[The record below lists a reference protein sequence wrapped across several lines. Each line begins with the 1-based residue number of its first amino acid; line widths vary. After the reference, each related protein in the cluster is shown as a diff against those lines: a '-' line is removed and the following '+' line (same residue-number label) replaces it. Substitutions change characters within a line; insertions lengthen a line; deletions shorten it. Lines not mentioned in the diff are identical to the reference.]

1 MILLTGA
8 TGQVGTALAPLL
20 RHRGDVTAPATQEFD
35 LAQVGQLPRRLEQV
49 APSVIVNCGAWTDVD
64 GAETHEDTATT
75 INGEA
80 VAVMAEWAAANG
92 AWLVTL
98 STDYV
103 LDGNPG
109 RPLFEDHPPSPVN
122 AYGRS
127 KLVGERAALTS
138 GAALVVRTSW
148 VVSDSH
154 PNFVRTILT
163 LLARGQDPT
172 VVDDQHGRPTVAAD
186 LAAGL
191 VELLGTRPT
200 GLLHLA
206 NRGATTWWSLARA
219 VAEMAGHDPERVRGC
234 STAEYPTP
242 ARRPA
247 WSVLGSRRRDDLG
260 VSPLPHWRQSLPRVV
275 KAQVAGLDT

>member
-20 RHRGDVTAPATQEFD
+20 RRHDELAAPTENVLD
-35 LAQVGQLPRRLEQV
+35 LADVARLPGLLEEL
-49 APSVIVNCGAWTDVD
+49 APSAIVNCGAWTDVD
-64 GAETHEDTATT
+64 GAETNEGAATT
-75 INGEA
+75 VNGDA
-80 VAVMAEWAAANG
+80 VAVMAEWAAAND
-92 AWLVTL
+92 AWLLTM

-109 RPLFEDHPPSPVN
+109 RPLLEDHPPAPVN

-127 KLVGERAALTS
+127 KLVGERAALAS

-148 VVSDSH
+148 VVSGTH
-154 PNFVRTILT
+154 HNFVRAILT
-163 LLARGQDPT
+163 LLGRGRDPR

-186 LAAGL
+186 LAVALADL
-191 VELLGTRPT
+191 VTARPT
-200 GLLHLA
+200 GVLHLA
-206 NRGATTWWSLARA
+206 NRGATTWWGLARA
-219 VAEMAGHDPERVRGC
+219 AAELAGHDPERVRGC

-247 WSVLGSRRRDDLG
+247 WSVLGSQRRGDLG
-260 VSPLPHWRQSLPRVV
+260 IAPLPHWRQSLPRVV
-275 KAQVAGLDT
+275 AAQVAALEV